1 MFRSSRTNF
10 LASLAA
16 ATLLAGLLPA
26 VANATSINLS
36 GTVRDFNSWGTT
48 YDGVA
53 GHPDFEN
60 HLGAETGIVESVL
73 GVDGKPVYNS
83 AKSHSTV
90 ASAAS
95 FYQWYHDDPSVNRSA
110 SISIELSQISPTL
123 YQFSS
128 NSFFPID
135 GQLLGQTTDGHNFG
149 FTTEWHTTF
158 TYLAANNDTFSF
170 TGDDDVFVFINNQL
184 AIDLGGVHAA
194 ESGSVNLNDIAASF
208 GLTSGD
214 LYDIDVFQAE
224 RHTTQSNFTIT
235 TSLALHDVPV
245 SVPEPGSLGLMGS
258 GVLVLLG
265 LGFMRRKRPA

>member
-1 MFRSSRTNF
+1 MRGKEKNVMFRSSRTNF

-135 GQLLGQTTDGHNFG
+135 GQLLGQTT
-149 FTTEWHTTF
+149 
-158 TYLAANNDTFSF
+158 
-170 TGDDDVFVFINNQL
+170 
-184 AIDLGGVHAA
+184 
-194 ESGSVNLNDIAASF
+194 
-208 GLTSGD
+208 
-214 LYDIDVFQAE
+214 
-224 RHTTQSNFTIT
+224 
-235 TSLALHDVPV
+235 
-245 SVPEPGSLGLMGS
+245 
-258 GVLVLLG
+258 
-265 LGFMRRKRPA
+265 